1 MRLLLCLAAALI
13 AAPASAHLLARG
25 IPLSE
30 LAAASPVA
38 VIGRVESA
46 ARESGSVELAVEE
59 SVIGNVP
66 SGALHFALEGHHAP
80 DYRVGSRVLV
90 FMKTTAAPWVSRQTE
105 LDLVEIPARAAA
117 RSALVDAVRA
127 YAGLR
132 NVPDRGERIAQLKTL
147 AIGNLASASDRV
159 RHEALLDL
167 LAIAPAQPFRADD
180 VARITAVARAPD
192 ATETLAPGLVV
203 LLAAVRTPEAGSALA
218 DVLRG
223 AASPHARAAAARV
236 IGKRGDAHAVP
247 ILREALRD
255 SALAVRLTA
264 QRALDEIEARKPERI
279 GLNVRT
285 R

>member
-1 MRLLLCLAAALI
+1 M
-13 AAPASAHLLARG
+13 
-25 IPLSE
+25 
-30 LAAASPVA
+30 
-38 VIGRVESA
+38 IGRVESA

-203 LLAAVRTPEAGSALA
+203 LLAAVRTPEAGY
-218 DVLRG
+218 
-223 AASPHARAAAARV
+223 ARAAAARV